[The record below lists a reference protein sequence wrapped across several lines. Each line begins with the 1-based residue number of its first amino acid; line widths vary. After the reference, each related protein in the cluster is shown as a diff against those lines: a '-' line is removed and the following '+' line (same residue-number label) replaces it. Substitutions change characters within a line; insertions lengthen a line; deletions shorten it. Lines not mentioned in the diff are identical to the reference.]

1 MKAFITHAF
10 GSDDE
15 RLANALKA
23 DLEAAGIEGYMAE
36 KTQRYDLLISDK
48 IRQEI
53 DGSDW
58 LVAVITRRSQA
69 SPSVHEEI
77 GYALGK
83 EVKVA
88 LMVEEG
94 VEKSGVLVYGREYEV
109 FRPTEFGMHTR
120 RIVESIRVSPPAA
133 RSLPRMGEAAR
144 ALLEG
149 RNTLSADAANFA
161 QNAHFASLHTGGF
174 YNEGETPVILFT
186 ACPHDL
192 RDYGSVTAPDFIE
205 WAESGPPVTVE
216 GHEIILGGPDLKI
229 DIKTLHLFKKS
240 RQGFPGKDVSSYL
253 EFQNNG
259 FLEYGTSSLF
269 HGWDHGTD
277 SLRLCHTMGIF
288 WGFLACTRLF
298 YQRLGAD
305 SPYTVALSVRN
316 ISKLTLGNY
325 GDEAVLDSNWR
336 YKRQLSFAPG
346 EPATDHTNIRLPHV
360 FEPAG
365 RVSDAAIAG
374 AVREVAEMLCN
385 AYGESH
391 PKCYDDNGKFA
402 WKLWERVSS

>member
-1 MKAFITHAF
+1 MRVFITHAF
-10 GSDDE
+10 GGDDE
-15 RLANALKA
+15 RLASAFKA

-36 KTQRYDLLISDK
+36 KAQRYDLLISDK

-58 LVAVITRRSQA
+58 LVAIITGRSQA
-69 SPSVHEEI
+69 SASVHEEI
-77 GYALGK
+77 GYALGR

-109 FRPTEFGMHTR
+109 FRPHEFVAHSR
-120 RIVESIRVSPPAA
+120 KVVESIGAFPPAA
-133 RSLPRMGEAAR
+133 RSPPAMGEAAM
-144 ALLEG
+144 ALLKG
-149 RNTLSADAANFA
+149 RSTLSADAANFA
-161 QNAHFASLHTGGF
+161 QNAHFASLHTESF

-192 RDYGSVTAPDFIE
+192 RDYGSVTAPDFVE
-205 WAESGPPVTVE
+205 WAKSGPPVSVG
-216 GHEIILGGPDLKI
+216 GHEIILGGPDHKI
-229 DIKTLHLFKKS
+229 DVKTLCLFKKS
-240 RQGFPGKDVSSYL
+240 RQGIIGKDVSSYL
-253 EFQNNG
+253 EFQTNG

-277 SLRLCHTMGIF
+277 SLRLCHMVGSF
-288 WGFLACTRLF
+288 WGFLACARLF
-298 YQRLGAD
+298 YQRLGVD
-305 SPYTVALSVRN
+305 SPYTAALSVRN

-325 GDEAVLDSNWR
+325 GDEAVADPNWWYNR
-336 YKRQLSFAPG
+336 RLSFAPG
-346 EPATDHTNIRLPHV
+346 EPTTDHTNIRLPHA

-391 PKCYDDNGKFA
+391 PMCYDENGRFA
-402 WKLWERVSS
+402 WKLWERASS